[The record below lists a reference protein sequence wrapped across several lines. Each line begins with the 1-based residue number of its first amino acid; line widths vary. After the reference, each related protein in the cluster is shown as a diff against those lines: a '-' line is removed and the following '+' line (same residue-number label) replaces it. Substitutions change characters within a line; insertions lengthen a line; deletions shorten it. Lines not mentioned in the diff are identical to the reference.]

1 MVRRQLGA
9 ELRRLREQTGRTSAD
24 VARELNWSDSKLS
37 RIETAKIGLTDSDLD
52 RLCRLYQLDTAM
64 RERLRTLTRQS
75 RQRGWW
81 EGYKD
86 VLLDQYEA
94 YIAYE
99 DEASAIYGYH
109 SMVVPGLLQTD
120 EYARAVTVA
129 DSTPPDPAVIEQ
141 KVQVRMARQALLS
154 REPAPQ
160 VQVVLDEAT
169 VRRQV
174 GGQDVMRRQL
184 RRLVTQAQR
193 ENISVRVLPFSVGA
207 HRGIGGTFIL
217 LELGAEIG
225 GPLVYCDGLTGGVIR
240 SKPDELKSY
249 QTAFKEISKAALS
262 PSDSAEFLIAAAG

>member
-9 ELRRLREQTGRTSAD
+9 ELRRLREQTGRTSAE

-52 RLCRLYQLDTAM
+52 RLCKVYKIDTAA
-64 RERLRTLTRQS
+64 RERLKALTRQS

-99 DEASAIYGYH
+99 DEASAIHGYH

-129 DSTPPDPAVIEQ
+129 DSASSNPAVIEQ
-141 KVQVRMARQALLS
+141 RVQVRMARQAVLS
-154 REPAPQ
+154 REPAPL
-160 VQVVLDEAT
+160 VDVILDEAV

-174 GGQDVMRRQL
+174 GGPDVMRRQL
-184 RRLVTQAQR
+184 RRLVTQGQR
-193 ENISVRVLPFSVGA
+193 DNISVRVLPFSVGA

-217 LELGAEIG
+217 LELAAEIG
-225 GPLVYCDGLTGGVIR
+225 GPLIYCDGMTGGVIR

-249 QTAFKEISKAALS
+249 QIAFKEISNAALS
-262 PSDSAEFLIAAAG
+262 PSESAAFLTAAAG